1 MQIVVTDTAACY
13 SSTLETNWPVRAAG
27 HVGVWVL
34 QLCLAIQNHQK
45 LAGKY
50 AEVDST
56 YDGVCRGGRHGHQVS

>member
-1 MQIVVTDTAACY
+1 MLQFNPGNKHLLYCGH
-13 SSTLETNWPVRAAG
+13 WPVRAAG

-56 YDGVCRGGRHGHQVS
+56 YDGVCRGGGGTGIK